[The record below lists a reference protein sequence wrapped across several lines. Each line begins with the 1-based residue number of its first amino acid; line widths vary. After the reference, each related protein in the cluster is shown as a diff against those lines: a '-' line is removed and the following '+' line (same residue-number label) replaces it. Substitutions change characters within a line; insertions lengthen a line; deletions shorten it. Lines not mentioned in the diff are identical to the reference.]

1 MEKWIREESGC
12 RSRVI
17 RIGVTEKVMFE
28 VFSEVLKD
36 ALCLE
41 NRLSG
46 VKKIELLGGF
56 HCNVGES

>member
-1 MEKWIREESGC
+1 
-12 RSRVI
+12 
-17 RIGVTEKVMFE
+17 MFE